1 MSRRNK
7 LVIGDTHEPFC
18 LPGYLDFCK
27 KVQKDYDCDDSPV
40 HIGDEVDNHALSYH
54 EKDANG
60 VAIFTEMEQAVKN
73 LRRWYRAFPQMTVL
87 VGNHSALPFRKANT
101 AGIPARWLKSYEQVW
116 EAPAGWH
123 WTLEAIIDDVL
134 YEHGTGA
141 SGKNAALTRA
151 EKHRMRTVIGHTHT
165 TAGAQFN
172 ASRKDLIWGLNV
184 GCGIDHKAYAFAYA
198 KEQANKP
205 IVGCGVVAEGGK
217 VPIFVPMPL

>member
-1 MSRRNK
+1 MRRQNK

-18 LPGYLDFCK
+18 LPTYLDFCK
-27 KVQKDYDCDDSPV
+27 QVQRKYDCDDSPI

-60 VAIFTEMEQAVKN
+60 VAIFTEMNQAVAN
-73 LRRWYRAFPQMTVL
+73 LRRWYKAFPKMTVC

-101 AGIPARWLKSYEQVW
+101 AGIPTRWLKSYEQVW
-116 EAPAGWH
+116 EAPAGWK
-123 WTLEAIIDDVL
+123 WVLEVIIDDVL

-141 SGKNAALTRA
+141 SGKNAALSRA

-217 VPIFVPMPL
+217 VPIFVPMSL